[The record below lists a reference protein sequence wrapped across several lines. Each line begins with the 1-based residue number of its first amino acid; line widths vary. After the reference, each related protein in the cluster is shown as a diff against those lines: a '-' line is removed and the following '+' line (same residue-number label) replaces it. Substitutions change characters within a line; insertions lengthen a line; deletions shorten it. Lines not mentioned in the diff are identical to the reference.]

1 MKVTLER
8 NHLLKSL
15 SHVHRVVER
24 RNTYPILAN
33 VLLKAADGSLDLRA
47 TDLDIE
53 VTESVPA
60 MVGQAGTT
68 TVPAHTLYEIVRK
81 LADGAEVR
89 LENEGTEQLL
99 VTSGRS
105 RFHLACLS
113 PDSFPDL
120 KSGSFTHSF
129 QIGAAVLRE
138 LIERTQFAISNEETR
153 YYLNGIYLHTLE
165 INGTPTLRAVAT
177 DGHRMA
183 RAEAAA
189 PAGAKGMPGII
200 VPKKTVSEVQKLLD
214 GADPEAEVSVEV
226 SDTKIRVTLGS
237 VVLLSKLI
245 EGTFPDYE
253 RVTPKNNDK
262 QMNVDKA
269 SFATAVDRVS
279 TIASDRGGKAVKLS
293 MKEGQLELSVTNPD
307 HGTASEELAVDFE
320 PESFEIGFNA
330 RYLLDIIG
338 QIRSDNAVFLFNDAG
353 SPTLVR
359 EDGDAKALYVL
370 MPMRV

>member
-33 VLLKAADGSLDLRA
+33 VLLKAADGRIDLRA

-60 MVGQAGTT
+60 MVATPGTT
-68 TVPAHTLYEIVRK
+68 TIPAHTLYEIVRK

-89 LENEGTEQLL
+89 LETEGADQMLL
-99 VTSGRS
+99 TSGRS

-120 KSGSFTHSF
+120 KSGTFSHEFAIPAASF
-129 QIGAAVLRE
+129 RE

-153 YYLNGIYLHTLE
+153 YYLNGIYVHTLE
-165 INGTPTLRAVAT
+165 VNGVPTLRAVAT

-183 RAEAAA
+183 RAETDA
-189 PAGAKGMPGII
+189 PAGSKGMPGII
-200 VPKKTVSEVQKLLD
+200 IPKKTVGEVQKLLD
-214 GADPEAEVSVEV
+214 GAEGDVTIEV
-226 SDTKIRVTLGS
+226 SDTKIRFTLGG

-245 EGTFPDYE
+245 EGTFPDYD

-262 QMNVDKA
+262 QMNVDRA
-269 SFATAVDRVS
+269 AFATAVDRVS
-279 TIASDRGGKAVKLS
+279 TIASERGGKAVKLS
-293 MKEGQLELSVTNPD
+293 VKEGQLELSVTNPD

-330 RYLLDIIG
+330 RYLLDIVG

>member
-60 MVGQAGTT
+60 MVGQSGTT

-120 KSGSFTHSF
+120 KSGSFTHTF
-129 QIGAAVLRE
+129 QIGAALLRE

-165 INGTPTLRAVAT
+165 VNGEPTLRAVAT

-245 EGTFPDYE
+245 EGTFPDYD

-293 MKEGQLELSVTNPD
+293 MREGQLELSVTNPD
-307 HGTASEELAVDFE
+307 HGTASEELAVEFE

-338 QIRSDNAVFLFNDAG
+338 QIRSENAVFLFNDAG
-353 SPTLVR
+353 SPTLVK
-359 EDGDAKALYVL
+359 EDGEAKALYVL

>member
-15 SHVHRVVER
+15 GHVHRVVER

-33 VLLKAADGSLDLRA
+33 VLLKAADGRVDLRA

-60 MVGQAGTT
+60 MVATAGTT
-68 TVPAHTLYEIVRK
+68 TIPAHTLYEIVRK
-81 LADGAEVR
+81 LSDGAEVR
-89 LENEGTEQLL
+89 LETEGADQMLL
-99 VTSGRS
+99 TSGRS

-120 KSGSFTHSF
+120 KSGAFTHEF
-129 QIGAAVLRE
+129 TLPAASLRE

-153 YYLNGIYLHTLE
+153 YYLNGIYIHALE
-165 INGTPTLRAVAT
+165 VGKEPILRAVAT

-183 RAEAAA
+183 RAETEA
-189 PAGAKGMPGII
+189 PAGSKGMPGII
-200 VPKKTVSEVQKLLD
+200 VPKKTVSEVQKLLE
-214 GADPEAEVSVEV
+214 GAEGDVKVEV
-226 SDTKIRVTLGS
+226 SDTKIRFTLNG

-262 QMNVDKA
+262 EMNVDRA
-269 SFATAVDRVS
+269 AFATAVDRVS

-293 MKEGQLELSVTNPD
+293 VKDGQLELSVTNPD
-307 HGTASEELAVDFE
+307 HGTASEELAVEFE

-330 RYLLDIIG
+330 RYLLDIVG
-338 QIRSDNAVFLFNDAG
+338 QIRSENAVFLFNDAG

-359 EDGDAKALYVL
+359 ESGDARALYVL

>member
-15 SHVHRVVER
+15 GHVHRVVER

-33 VLLKAADGSLDLRA
+33 VLMKASDGKVDLRA

-60 MVGQAGTT
+60 MVGTAGTT

-81 LADGAEVR
+81 LSDGAEVR
-89 LENEGTEQLL
+89 LETEGGDQMLL
-99 VTSGRS
+99 TSGRS

-120 KSGSFTHSF
+120 KSGTFTHEFTIAASSF
-129 QIGAAVLRE
+129 RE

-153 YYLNGIYLHTLE
+153 YYLNGIYVHA
-165 INGTPTLRAVAT
+165 IDQSGGTILRAVAT

-183 RAEAAA
+183 RAETEA
-189 PAGAKGMPGII
+189 PAGSKGMPGII
-200 VPKKTVSEVQKLLD
+200 VPKKTVNEVQKLLE
-214 GADPEAEVSVEV
+214 GADGDVQVEV
-226 SDTKIRVTLGS
+226 SDTKIRFSLGG

-262 QMNVDKA
+262 AMHVDRA
-269 SFATAVDRVS
+269 AFATAVDRVS
-279 TIASDRGGKAVKLS
+279 TIASERGGKAVKLAV
-293 MKEGQLELSVTNPD
+293 KEGQLELSVTNPD
-307 HGTASEELAVDFE
+307 HGTASEELAVTFE

-338 QIRSDNAVFLFNDAG
+338 QIRSENAIFLFNDAG
-353 SPTLVR
+353 SPTLVK

>member
-33 VLLKAADGSLDLRA
+33 VLLKAGDGKLDLRA

-60 MVGQAGTT
+60 MVQTPGTT
-68 TVPAHTLYEIVRK
+68 TVPAHTLFEIVRK
-81 LADGAEVR
+81 LADGAEAR
-89 LENEGTEQLL
+89 LETEGEQMLL
-99 VTSGRS
+99 SSGRS
-105 RFHLACLS
+105 RFNLACLS

-120 KSGSFTHSF
+120 KSGTFGHEFSIPAGT
-129 QIGAAVLRE
+129 LRE

-165 INGTPTLRAVAT
+165 SGGSTVLRAVAT

-183 RAEAAA
+183 RAETEA
-189 PAGAKGMPGII
+189 PTGAKGMPGII
-200 VPKKTVSEVQKLLD
+200 VPKKTVGEIQKLLD
-214 GADPEAEVSVEV
+214 GDDGEVTVEV
-226 SDTKIRVTLGS
+226 SDTKIRFTVGG

-245 EGTFPDYE
+245 EGTFPDYD

-262 QMNVDKA
+262 AMNVDRA

-279 TIASDRGGKAVKLS
+279 TIASERGGKAVKLS
-293 MKEGQLELSVTNPD
+293 LKEGQLELSVTNPD
-307 HGTASEELAVDFE
+307 HGTASEELPVEFE

-330 RYLLDIIG
+330 RYLLDIVG

>member
-33 VLLKAADGSLDLRA
+33 VLLKAADGRIDLRA

-60 MVGQAGTT
+60 MVATPGTT
-68 TVPAHTLYEIVRK
+68 TIPAHTLYEIVRK

-89 LENEGTEQLL
+89 LETEGADQMLL
-99 VTSGRS
+99 TSGRS

-120 KSGSFTHSF
+120 KSGTFSHEFAIPAASF
-129 QIGAAVLRE
+129 RE

-153 YYLNGIYLHTLE
+153 YYLNGIYVHTLE
-165 INGTPTLRAVAT
+165 VNGVPTLRAVAT

-183 RAEAAA
+183 RAETDA
-189 PAGAKGMPGII
+189 PAGSKGMPGII
-200 VPKKTVSEVQKLLD
+200 IPKKTVGEVQKLLD
-214 GADPEAEVSVEV
+214 GAEGDVTIEV
-226 SDTKIRVTLGS
+226 SDTKIRFTLGG

-262 QMNVDKA
+262 QMNVDRA
-269 SFATAVDRVS
+269 AFATAVDRVS
-279 TIASDRGGKAVKLS
+279 TIASERGGKAVKLS
-293 MKEGQLELSVTNPD
+293 VKEGQLELSVTNPD

-330 RYLLDIIG
+330 RYLLDIVG

-359 EDGDAKALYVL
+359 EDGDVKALYVL

>member
-15 SHVHRVVER
+15 GHVHRVVER

-33 VLLKAADGSLDLRA
+33 VLLKATDGQLELRA
-47 TDLDIE
+47 TDLDLE

-60 MVGQAGTT
+60 MVATAGTT

-89 LENEGTEQLL
+89 LETEGAEQMLL
-99 VTSGRS
+99 TSGRS
-105 RFHLACLS
+105 RFHLACIS

-120 KSGSFTHSF
+120 KSGAFAHSF
-129 QIGAAVLRE
+129 SMPAAALRE

-153 YYLNGIYLHTLE
+153 YYLNGIYLHTLDVGGE
-165 INGTPTLRAVAT
+165 PALRAVAT

-183 RAEAAA
+183 RAESAA
-189 PAGAKGMPGII
+189 PEGSAGMAGVII
-200 VPKKTVSEVQKLLD
+200 PKKTVAEVQRLLD
-214 GADPEAEVSVEV
+214 GAEGDVAVEL
-226 SDTKIRVTLGS
+226 SDTKIRFTVGG

-262 QMNVDKA
+262 EMHVDRGA
-269 SFATAVDRVS
+269 FAIAVDRVS
-279 TIASDRGGKAVKLS
+279 TIASERGGKAVKLS
-293 MKEGQLELSVTNPD
+293 MHDGQLELSVTNPD
-307 HGTASEELAVDFE
+307 HGTASEELPVEFE
-320 PESFEIGFNA
+320 VEGFEIGFNA
-330 RYLLDIIG
+330 RYLLDIVG

-359 EDGDAKALYVL
+359 EDGEAKALYVL

>member
-1 MKVTLER
+1 MKITLER

-33 VLLKAADGSLDLRA
+33 VLLKAAEGRVDLRA

-60 MVGQAGTT
+60 MVATPGTT

-89 LENEGTEQLL
+89 LETDGSEQMLL
-99 VTSGRS
+99 TSGRS
-105 RFHLACLS
+105 RFHLACIS

-120 KSGSFTHSF
+120 KSGNFSHEFSVPAPAF
-129 QIGAAVLRE
+129 RE

-153 YYLNGIYLHTLE
+153 YYLNGIYLHVVD
-165 INGTPTLRAVAT
+165 INGVPTLRAVAT

-183 RAEAAA
+183 RAETDA
-189 PAGAKGMPGII
+189 PAGAAGMPGII

-214 GADPEAEVSVEV
+214 GAEGEVAVEV
-226 SDTKIRVTLGS
+226 SDTKIRFTLGS

-245 EGTFPDYE
+245 EGTFPDYD

-262 QMNVDKA
+262 TMSVDRA
-269 SFATAVDRVS
+269 AFATAVDRVS
-279 TIASDRGGKAVKLS
+279 TIASERGGKAVKLS
-293 MKEGQLELSVTNPD
+293 ATEGQLELSVTNPD
-307 HGTASEELAVDFE
+307 HGTASEELAVDFDIDA
-320 PESFEIGFNA
+320 FEIGFNA
-330 RYLLDIIG
+330 RYLLDILG
-338 QIRSDNAVFLFNDAG
+338 QIRSENALFFFNDAG

>member
-15 SHVHRVVER
+15 GHVHRVVER

-33 VLLKAADGSLDLRA
+33 VLLKAQDGRLDLRA

-60 MVGQAGTT
+60 MVGTAGTT

-89 LENEGTEQLL
+89 LENEGSEQLL
-99 VTSGRS
+99 VSSGRS

-129 QIGAAVLRE
+129 EIAATTLRE

-165 INGTPTLRAVAT
+165 VGGEPTLRAVAT

-189 PAGAKGMPGII
+189 PAGARGMPGII
-200 VPKKTVSEVQKLLD
+200 VPKKTVSEVQKLLE
-214 GADPEAEVSVEV
+214 GAEGDVAVEV
-226 SDTKIRVTLGS
+226 SDTKIRFTLGG

-262 QMNVDKA
+262 RMNVDKA

-279 TIASDRGGKAVKLS
+279 TIASERGGKAVKLS

-307 HGTASEELAVDFE
+307 HGTASEELAVEFE

-338 QIRSDNAVFLFNDAG
+338 QIRSENAVFLFNDAG

-359 EDGDAKALYVL
+359 EDGEAKALYVL